1 MNLIL
6 SRLFVGFF
14 GLSVT
19 LSFANVDHQA
29 FDQLLKKN
37 VLSLK
42 GGQVTQVKYDQLKL
56 STEHQQLRSYLK
68 RIEQIRKSEFDA
80 WSKAE
85 QMTFL
90 INAYNAW
97 TIELIL
103 SKYPDLSSIRELG
116 TIIQTPWKKKFIPL
130 LGKNYSLDEIEDQ
143 LRAYNDPR
151 IHFAVNC
158 ASIGCPALRP
168 AAFQASKLD
177 QQLEQ
182 ATYLFL
188 SDKKRNYIE
197 NDTIYISSIFK
208 WYKKDFELG
217 WKQTHSVSQFLSMYP
232 KALSLNAVQTNTLK
246 QQKIKIKYLEYDWRL
261 NKTP

>member
-1 MNLIL
+1 MNSVLSRIVVSIL
-6 SRLFVGFF
+6 S
-14 GLSVT
+14 LSASV
-19 LSFANVDHQA
+19 SFANFDHQL
-29 FDQLLKKN
+29 FDQLLKKH
-37 VLSLK
+37 VVSLK
-42 GGQVTQVKYDQLKL
+42 NSQVTQVKYGQLKL
-56 STEHQQLRSYLK
+56 STEHQRLRTYLNK
-68 RIEQIRKSEFDA
+68 MGQINYSEFNT
-80 WSKAE
+80 WSKDE

-90 INAYNAW
+90 INGYNAW

-103 SKYPDLSSIRELG
+103 SKYPDLSSIRDLG
-116 TIIQTPWKKKFIPL
+116 SLIQTPWKKKFIPL
-130 LGKNYSLDEIEDQ
+130 LDKNYSLDEIEDQ
-143 LRAYNDPR
+143 LRKYNDPR

-168 AAFQASKLD
+168 EAYQSSKLD

-182 ATYLFL
+182 ATHLFL

-232 KALSLNAVQTNTLK
+232 KALSLNSVQTNALK

>member
-1 MNLIL
+1 MNSVISRIVVSVL
-6 SRLFVGFF
+6 S
-14 GLSVT
+14 LSASV
-19 LSFANVDHQA
+19 SFANFDHQA
-29 FDQLLKKN
+29 FDQLLKKH
-37 VLSLK
+37 VVSFK
-42 GGQVTQVKYDQLKL
+42 SGQVTQVKYEQLKL
-56 STEHQQLRSYLK
+56 STEHHRLRTYLK
-68 RIEQIRKSEFDA
+68 KMERIKKSEFDA

-143 LRAYNDPR
+143 LRDYNDPR

-168 AAFQASKLD
+168 EAFQASKLD

-182 ATYLFL
+182 ATHLFL

-197 NDTIYISSIFK
+197 NNTIYISSIFK
-208 WYKKDFELG
+208 WYKKDFETG
-217 WKQTHSVSQFLSMYP
+217 WKQTHNVSQFLSIYP
-232 KALSLNAVQTNTLK
+232 KALSLNAVQTNALK
-246 QQKIKIKYLEYDWRL
+246 QQKIKIKHLDYDWRL
-261 NKTP
+261 NKAP